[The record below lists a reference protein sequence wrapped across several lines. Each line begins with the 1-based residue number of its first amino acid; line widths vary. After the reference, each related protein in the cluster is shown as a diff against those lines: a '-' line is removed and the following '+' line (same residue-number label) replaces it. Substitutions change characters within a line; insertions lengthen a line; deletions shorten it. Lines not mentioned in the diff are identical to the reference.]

1 MAHSLARE
9 AEAELDQIWRY
20 VAEQSGS
27 LEIAD
32 RLIDLITERFFILSR
47 YPHAG
52 KLRPELSH
60 GIRSFPVGEYVIVYR
75 AEADQVRVLH
85 VMHSSQDI
93 RAIFK

>member
-1 MAHSLARE
+1 M
-9 AEAELDQIWRY
+9 DQIWQY

-32 RLIDLITERFFILSR
+32 RLIDLITERFFILSQ

-52 KLRPELSH
+52 KLRPELSR

-75 AEADQVRVLH
+75 VEEDHVRVLH
-85 VMHSSQDI
+85 VMHGRRDV
-93 RAIFK
+93 RAIFG

>member
-32 RLIDLITERFFILSR
+32 RLID
-47 YPHAG
+47 
-52 KLRPELSH
+52 
-60 GIRSFPVGEYVIVYR
+60 
-75 AEADQVRVLH
+75 
-85 VMHSSQDI
+85 
-93 RAIFK
+93 

>member
-1 MAHSLARE
+1 MAHRLARE

-32 RLIDLITERFFILSR
+32 RLIDLFTERFFILSR
-47 YPHAG
+47 FPLAG

-60 GIRSFPVGEYVIVYR
+60 GLRSFPVGEYVIFYR
-75 AEADQVRVLH
+75 AEEDHVRVLH
-85 VMHSSQDI
+85 VMHGRRDI
-93 RAIFK
+93 SAIFK